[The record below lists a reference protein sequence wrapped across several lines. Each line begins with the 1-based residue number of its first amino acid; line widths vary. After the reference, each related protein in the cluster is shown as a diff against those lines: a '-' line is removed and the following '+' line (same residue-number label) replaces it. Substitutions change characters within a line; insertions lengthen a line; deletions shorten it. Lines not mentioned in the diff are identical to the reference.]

1 MRSLA
6 LCVFVLF
13 LLGSACTVAD
23 GDGDGA
29 GDAGA
34 AALAE
39 APRDRTT
46 PPAAP
51 DPATP
56 DPATPA
62 AGTTEPADRAPS
74 DEPSTSRAEDPPPPP
89 SYPQHGVSFHFLAH
103 VYAEPSLDSP
113 TVGHMRRGATFRA
126 TEPVEGTDC
135 DGGWHGVPG
144 GGFVC
149 RGRGYL
155 LGSEP
160 RSFTPSPVAPGLEEP
175 LPYAYRRVVRDD
187 TPQYWRLPSPEEEA
201 RFDAW
206 LASDEASADTDGG
219 VATAEP
225 GAPDVPDAGAVDGG
239 GDGRPDFVRLV
250 MRRGFY
256 VSVDREEE
264 TEDGRRF
271 VRTVRGTYV
280 PAKAL
285 TPVAANPSPGV
296 RLGGHRALPLAL
308 VYRRAPTRWRIAPE
322 SGALVRDGRFDHLEA
337 FPVRRRTDLRGRAFV
352 VASDGSLARDS
363 VVRVARERDR
373 PRGVPEDG
381 RWIHVRLSEQ
391 TLVAYEGDRPVYATI
406 VSTGRRGFETPE
418 GLYWIGGKHVTTT
431 MDDLASEDPFLIE
444 DVPWAMFFEGS
455 YALHGAF
462 WHEGFGRV
470 RSHGCINLAPADAQ
484 WLFRWTTPR
493 LPPAWHGVMTRA
505 GRERTHI
512 LVEP

>member
-6 LCVFVLF
+6 LFVFVLSS
-13 LLGSACTVAD
+13 LGSACTSGN
-23 GDGDGA
+23 GDGTGA
-29 GDAGA
+29 SDAGVA
-34 AALAE
+34 TLAE
-39 APRDRTT
+39 DQGEDPAPS
-46 PPAAP
+46 AAP
-51 DPATP
+51 DVQTADPEGEAPAGEP
-56 DPATPA
+56 PAGPA
-62 AGTTEPADRAPS
+62 EEPPAGP
-74 DEPSTSRAEDPPPPP
+74 AEDPSPAP

-103 VYAEPSLDSP
+103 VFAEPSLSSP
-113 TVGHMRRGATFRA
+113 TVGHMRRGARFRA
-126 TEPVEGTDC
+126 TDPVEGSDC
-135 DGGWHGVPG
+135 DEGWHGVPG
-144 GGFVC
+144 GGFIC

-160 RSFTPSPVAPGLEEP
+160 RSFTPSPVAPALEEP

-187 TPQYWRLPSPEEEA
+187 VPQYWRLPSREEEA

-206 LASDEASADTDGG
+206 RASDEATADTDGG
-219 VATAEP
+219 IATAEP
-225 GAPDVPDAGAVDGG
+225 GASDIPDAGPVDGG
-239 GDGRPDFVRLV
+239 GDGRPDYVRLV

-264 TEDGRRF
+264 TDDGRRF

-280 PAKAL
+280 PAEAL
-285 TPVAANPSPGV
+285 APVEPGKSPGV
-296 RLGGHRALPLAL
+296 RLGGHRTLPLAL
-308 VYRRAPTRWRIAPE
+308 VYRRSPTRWRIAPE
-322 SGALVRDGRFDHLEA
+322 TGALVRAGRFDHLEA
-337 FPVRRRTDLRGRAFV
+337 FRVRQRIELRGRDFV
-352 VASDGSLARDS
+352 VASDGSLARDP
-363 VVRVARERDR
+363 VVRIARERER
-373 PRGVPEDG
+373 PRRVPEDG

-391 TLVAYEGDRPVYATI
+391 TLVAYEGDRPVYATV
-406 VSTGRRGFETPE
+406 VSTGRPGFETPT

-470 RSHGCINLAPADAQ
+470 RSHGCVNLAPADAQ
-484 WLFRWTTPR
+484 WLFRWTTPS